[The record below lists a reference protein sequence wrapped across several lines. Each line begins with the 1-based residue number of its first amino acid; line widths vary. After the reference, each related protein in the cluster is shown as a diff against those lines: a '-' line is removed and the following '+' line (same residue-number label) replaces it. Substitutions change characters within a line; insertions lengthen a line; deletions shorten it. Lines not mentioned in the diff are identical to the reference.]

1 MIVELDGTENVVFQN
16 LVDGESYYLIVRSR
30 NHVAIAS
37 EMPLVLPQTTFYD
50 FTQAAN
56 VQGNTAQLATNDDGS
71 YSMLVGDFA
80 ANGIITVSDFNVLVS
95 ELSSVNQY
103 VDSDANLDGST
114 TIADF
119 NLYVPNASHI
129 GVSLVRY

>member
-1 MIVELDGTENVVFQN
+1 
-16 LVDGESYYLIVRSR
+16 
-30 NHVAIAS
+30 
-37 EMPLVLPQTTFYD
+37 MPLVLPQTTFYD